1 MQDDV
6 NTKAIC
12 IDIKKET
19 DKRTNSEIKS
29 MIGVLI
35 FKDKW
40 ETIQTNE
47 IDVMLQEFK
56 LNWSNND
63 NDSEK
68 NQQDL

>member
-1 MQDDV
+1 MRDDV

-12 IDIKKET
+12 INIKKET
-19 DKRTNSEIKS
+19 DKKTNSEIKS

-35 FKDKW
+35 FKYKW
-40 ETIQTNE
+40 ETIQINE
-47 IDVMLQEFK
+47 IDVILQKFK

>member
-12 IDIKKET
+12 IDIKKEA

-29 MIGVLI
+29 MIDVLI

-40 ETIQTNE
+40 ETIHTNK

-63 NDSEK
+63 NGSEK